1 MKKRLFMML
10 VLASVLIGTADAQ
23 HFRDSRYYDSK
34 TDRLDY
40 SKKRYG
46 LARTYAMHGS
56 RNYYG
61 LRVGATFSCV
71 ESEDALFD
79 SNRMRTGLNVAA
91 VAGLSLSRN
100 VPLYLETGLGY
111 TEKGGTKGRGIDK
124 MTFNLNY
131 LEVPIVLKYDVSTY
145 GLFGVQPYVGGYLAY
160 GVGGKVK
167 DYGIRS
173 SYSAFGDERPGYPR
187 FQHFDG
193 GLKIGCGIN
202 LSAFYADFSYEYGLT
217 NISHNSF
224 DETHNSSVLLTVG
237 VNL

>member
-1 MKKRLFMML
+1 M
-10 VLASVLIGTADAQ
+10 
-23 HFRDSRYYDSK
+23 
-34 TDRLDY
+34 
-40 SKKRYG
+40 
-46 LARTYAMHGS
+46 
-56 RNYYG
+56 
-61 LRVGATFSCV
+61 RVGATFSCV
-71 ESEDALFD
+71 DSEDALFD

-167 DYGIRS
+167 DYGIRN